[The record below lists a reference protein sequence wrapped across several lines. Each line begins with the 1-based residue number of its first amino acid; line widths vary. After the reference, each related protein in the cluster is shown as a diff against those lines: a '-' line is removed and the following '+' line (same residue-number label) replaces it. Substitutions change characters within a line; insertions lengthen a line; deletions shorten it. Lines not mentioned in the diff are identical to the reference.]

1 MARSRLGVREVIL
14 VDCDVV
20 AASNVNRQ
28 VLYSTG
34 DVGRRKVEAAL
45 DGLKQHNIRTSQCIS
60 HTYQQQCSSTVYAHI
75 CTEVTAVHCNAVTE
89 WSKIV
94 ELARRSTV
102 SVCLI
107 PVPVAYL

>member
-1 MARSRLGVREVIL
+1 MNDRTSISASDALALHMCLCFLGGARSRLGVREVIL

-60 HTYQQQCSSTVYAHI
+60 HTYQQQCSSTVYAH
-75 CTEVTAVHCNAVTE
+75 THVQ
-89 WSKIV
+89 
-94 ELARRSTV
+94 R
-102 SVCLI
+102 
-107 PVPVAYL
+107 